1 MPASEHLAHNGT
13 NAKHILNFFQESA
26 PKLRRKITKLKA
38 GCNSKS
44 WLACLEAGK
53 ENNGWFENDT

>member
-13 NAKHILNFFQESA
+13 NAKHILNLFQESA
-26 PKLRRKITKLKA
+26 PKLRRKIAKLEA

-44 WLACLEAGK
+44 WPVCLEQGK
-53 ENNGWFENDT
+53 EDNQLMEDDT